1 MRVHE
6 REKERDGMSFER
18 EGSYPTSPL
27 FSNPEGLADSSLQ
40 HGHRKSVGERAKL
53 IAQAFMKEKALIY
66 SKSFTSPLWM
76 WSDERSGARE
86 PREQGGVWWWGQ
98 G

>member
-1 MRVHE
+1 ME
-6 REKERDGMSFER
+6 
-18 EGSYPTSPL
+18 EG
-27 FSNPEGLADSSLQ
+27 
-40 HGHRKSVGERAKL
+40 AKL

-86 PREQGGVWWWGQ
+86 KGRRDLVVGTGTAHGSATKFTRSILDKLIGKLDCGQ
-98 G
+98 ICIYCLGNNY